1 MAGYN
6 PHIPTSAKTLGSD
19 TARGHCRRE
28 AEEKREEAED
38 SDAEKGCGEVSERVG
53 EEAEP
58 GGEGG
63 CGEGEA
69 DEAE

>member
-6 PHIPTSAKTLGSD
+6 SQSHTSAKILGSD

-28 AEEKREEAED
+28 AEKKREEAED
-38 SDAEKGCGEVSERVG
+38 SDSEKGCGEGGSRVG